1 LNEAISK
8 DSREKLQKHER
19 TGRPL
24 GNKQFL
30 DKLEN
35 ITGRT
40 LKSGKPWPKKKRTMK
55 PLASPNF
62 FELSL
67 NPELLKINSFN

>member
-8 DSREKLQKHER
+8 DTRKKLQKHEH
-19 TGRPL
+19 TVRPL

-40 LKSGKPWPKKKRTMK
+40 LKSGKPWPKKKK
-55 PLASPNF
+55 GQ
-62 FELSL
+62 
-67 NPELLKINSFN
+67 